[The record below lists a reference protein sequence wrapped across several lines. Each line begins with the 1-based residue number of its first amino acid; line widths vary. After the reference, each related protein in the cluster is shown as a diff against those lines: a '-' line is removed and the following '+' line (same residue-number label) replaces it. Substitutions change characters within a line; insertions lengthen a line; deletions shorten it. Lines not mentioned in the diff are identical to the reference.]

1 MPAIAKLSLFA
12 LDCRHPREVAEFY
25 AKITGWEIA
34 RDDADWVRL
43 RSDTGATLAF
53 QLAPD
58 HEPPNWPSADH
69 PQQAHIDFDVPD
81 LDAAEAAVLAI
92 GARKAATQPEPD
104 SFRVYLDPA
113 GHPFCLCKDN

>member
-25 AKITGWEIA
+25 SKITGWEIA
-34 RDDADWVRL
+34 HDDGEWVKL
-43 RSDTGATLAF
+43 RSDSGATLAF

-58 HEPPNWPSADH
+58 HEPPMWPSAEH

-81 LDAAEAAVLAI
+81 LDAGEAAVLAI

-113 GHPFCLCKDN
+113 GHPFCLCLK